1 MIPRIIHYCWLSNEP
16 YPEKIQQ
23 CIDSWKLHLPD
34 YEFRL
39 WNSAS
44 FELSSVPYVWA
55 AYNAKKWA
63 FCADYIRFYAIYHYG
78 GIYLDSD
85 VFLLKNLDGFL
96 ANEFFMASEPHIFKH
111 RGNEIVKAYPEA
123 AFFGGVKGAAFAKEV
138 LAFYSRKKFRK
149 FYGYDLT
156 PMPLVLKRLL
166 KKYHYRAID
175 EDQLLSNGVRI
186 FSSSVF
192 TNVNFPKDN
201 VYGIHNFAHS
211 WSELG
216 RIHRIAQKLIPSML
230 YSFLRAVRKKIT
242 ELLYY

>member
-78 GIYLDSD
+78 GIYL
-85 VFLLKNLDGFL
+85 
-96 ANEFFMASEPHIFKH
+96 
-111 RGNEIVKAYPEA
+111 
-123 AFFGGVKGAAFAKEV
+123 
-138 LAFYSRKKFRK
+138 
-149 FYGYDLT
+149 
-156 PMPLVLKRLL
+156 
-166 KKYHYRAID
+166 
-175 EDQLLSNGVRI
+175 LLSQI
-186 FSSSVF
+186 
-192 TNVNFPKDN
+192 
-201 VYGIHNFAHS
+201 
-211 WSELG
+211 L
-216 RIHRIAQKLIPSML
+216 
-230 YSFLRAVRKKIT
+230 
-242 ELLYY
+242 